1 MDNHRP
7 KRRYK
12 IIIIYYPMCFNL
24 NLWSIVYMRGGGA
37 ESKKDIHI
45 YIREINN
52 LIIPRRSTRWYCK
65 THLFNW
71 LYMAAAKTILQYFL
85 NVSSFQL
92 PVDPKTTIY
101 TNEAHHTPYMKLM
114 QLNASPPPKRGRL
127 SFFLCVVSM
136 WRCSRFEIMP
146 SCCGSDAFCY
156 GQIEI
161 HRDSARINSIIGVC
175 VTKS

>member
-1 MDNHRP
+1 
-7 KRRYK
+7 
-12 IIIIYYPMCFNL
+12 MCFNL

-92 PVDPKTTIY
+92 PVDPKTKIY

-127 SFFLCVVSM
+127 SFFLMCGKYVALFAFRDYAIMLWVRRILLRTNWNS
-136 WRCSRFEIMP
+136 SR
-146 SCCGSDAFCY
+146 
-156 GQIEI
+156 
-161 HRDSARINSIIGVC
+161 
-175 VTKS
+175 